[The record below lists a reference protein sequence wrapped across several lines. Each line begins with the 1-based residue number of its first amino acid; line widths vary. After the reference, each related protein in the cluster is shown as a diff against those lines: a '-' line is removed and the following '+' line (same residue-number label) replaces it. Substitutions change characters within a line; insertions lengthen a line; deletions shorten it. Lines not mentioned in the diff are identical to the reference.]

1 MQGPM
6 QDEPARD
13 DCCTNGDTAMEENYE
28 ASLPPELI
36 EQEARLLH
44 RMPPRPPGRDAE
56 LALEVARLNHA
67 VAEMAQTL
75 SFDDQPLDFVGLLI
89 ELREKDES

>member
-1 MQGPM
+1 MEQTK
-6 QDEPARD
+6 EP
-13 DCCTNGDTAMEENYE
+13 
-28 ASLPPELI
+28 SLPPELI
-36 EQEARLLH
+36 AQEARLLH
-44 RMPPRPPGRDAE
+44 RMPERPPGRDAE

-75 SFDDQPLDFVGLLI
+75 SFDDQPLDFIALLI

>member
-1 MQGPM
+1 MTHSAPP
-6 QDEPARD
+6 ELPA
-13 DCCTNGDTAMEENYE
+13 
-28 ASLPPELI
+28 ELI

-44 RMPPRPPGRDAE
+44 SMPPRPPGRDAE

-67 VAEMAQTL
+67 VAEMAQSL